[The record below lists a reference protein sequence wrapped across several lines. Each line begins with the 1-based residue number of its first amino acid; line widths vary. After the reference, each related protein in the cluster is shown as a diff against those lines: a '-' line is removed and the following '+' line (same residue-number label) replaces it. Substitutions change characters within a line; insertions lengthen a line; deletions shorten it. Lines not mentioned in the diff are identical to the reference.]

1 MDFAWTAEQQAYRT
15 RLKDIVQRELPAN
28 WWEDYAH
35 DGPYP
40 PKFMQ
45 FARGFSKVLAK
56 EKLIVRHWPKEYG
69 GVEADAWDHIISSE
83 EMWPEGEPRS
93 SLYMGA
99 NWAGPAIMKFG
110 TEEQKLT
117 HLRAIAHGEVLW
129 CQGFSEPEAGSDLA
143 SLRTKAV
150 RQPDG
155 GYVLNGRKI
164 WTSYAHG
171 ADIMFVLARVDGTG
185 RAGITC
191 FLVPVHSDGLSLRTI
206 PAMQSAY
213 DFHESVFDDVR
224 LPASARLG
232 EEGAGW
238 EIVRYVLHNERVGL
252 ARYEYAHRA
261 LEHAVDLLKQRG
273 QFSSETVKAEAANCL
288 ALVEAA
294 RLLAYAVIDARVENL
309 PPSADTSFARIAM
322 IESDHAVANFVASHL
337 PDALTE
343 PGDGRLRAH
352 YKTGITSGI
361 AAGAA
366 EIQLNLIASQHLDLP
381 KGN

>member
-155 GYVLNGRKI
+155 GYVLNGRKMWI
-164 WTSYAHG
+164 TNGSV
-171 ADIMFVLARVDGTG
+171 ADAAV
-185 RAGITC
+185 
-191 FLVPVHSDGLSLRTI
+191 
-206 PAMQSAY
+206 
-213 DFHESVFDDVR
+213 VF
-224 LPASARLG
+224 
-232 EEGAGW
+232 E
-238 EIVRYVLHNERVGL
+238 
-252 ARYEYAHRA
+252 
-261 LEHAVDLLKQRG
+261 QRG
-273 QFSSETVKAEAANCL
+273 QQHQQPLVKAGQ
-288 ALVEAA
+288 LVAGRVFQRSQIQPDFQHCPVSPDVRA
-294 RLLAYAVIDARVENL
+294 VQIVDAQKLDVVLLAHGWKNR
-309 PPSADTSFARIAM
+309 
-322 IESDHAVANFVASHL
+322 
-337 PDALTE
+337 
-343 PGDGRLRAH
+343 
-352 YKTGITSGI
+352 
-361 AAGAA
+361 
-366 EIQLNLIASQHLDLP
+366 
-381 KGN
+381 